1 MKKTKKIQYIEDV
14 RSRIE
19 DAPNHGHQG
28 NSWLCPRPWTVAYNI
43 KMRSFLD
50 CDKLRGMMSK
60 LQNEYYTDDDALYEL
75 YYQDIEVAWD
85 CLREQLREIDSVE
98 EVWRAG
104 RRDGW
109 CEVTYSSIDIDFNV
123 NMDKEYP
130 ARIINE
136 VYLEAVKL
144 ANDEAEARATIEHEH
159 RALNEYIDSD
169 EYYIDCVEQL
179 MSNDN
184 IREYYQS
191 QSEKYAQLAQN

>member
-1 MKKTKKIQYIEDV
+1 MKKIQKIKYIEEV

-19 DAPNHGHQG
+19 KAPNHGHQG
-28 NSWLCPRPWTVAYNI
+28 NSWLCPRPWTIAYNV

-60 LQNEYYTDDDALYEL
+60 LQNEYYTTDDDALYEL
-75 YYQDIEVAWD
+75 YYQDLEVAWKD
-85 CLREQLREIDSVE
+85 LREQLRDIDSVE

-109 CEVTYSSIDIDFNV
+109 CEVTYRHIDINFNF
-123 NMDKEYP
+123 NIEKEYP

-144 ANDEAEARATIEHEH
+144 ATDEEKARATIEHEH
-159 RALNEYIDSD
+159 RALNEYIDS
-169 EYYIDCVEQL
+169 EKYYSNCVEQL
-179 MSNDN
+179 MSDDN
-184 IREYYQS
+184 ISRILS
-191 QSEKYAQLAQN
+191 VTK

>member
-1 MKKTKKIQYIEDV
+1 MTKAQKIKYIEEV
-14 RSRIE
+14 RAHIE
-19 DAPNHGHQG
+19 DAPNHGRG
-28 NSWLCPRPWTVAYNI
+28 TTWWYPTPWTVAYNI
-43 KMRSFLD
+43 KMRAFLD
-50 CDKLRGMMSK
+50 SDKLREKMST
-60 LQNEYYTDDDALYEL
+60 LQNEYYSNDDALYEL
-75 YYQDIEVAWD
+75 YHQQLEMAWED
-85 CLREQLREIDSVE
+85 LHEQLRDIDSVE

-109 CEVTYSSIDIDFNV
+109 CEVTYRHLNINFHFNL
-123 NMDKEYP
+123 DKEYP

-144 ANDEAEARATIEHEH
+144 ANDEAEARATIEHAH